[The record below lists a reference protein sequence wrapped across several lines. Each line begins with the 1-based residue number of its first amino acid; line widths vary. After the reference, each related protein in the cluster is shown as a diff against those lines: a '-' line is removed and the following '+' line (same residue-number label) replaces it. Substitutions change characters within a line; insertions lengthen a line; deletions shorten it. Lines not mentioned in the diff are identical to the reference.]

1 MLRSYFKKDAGD
13 TIRRVWRE
21 VMSDEWMKL
30 YTWTGTSKPDSGKQ
44 KGLAVRGSR
53 LSLANFE
60 AVKYG
65 DFASLSTPEIEKV
78 TQKNVWICS

>member
-1 MLRSYFKKDAGD
+1 
-13 TIRRVWRE
+13 
-21 VMSDEWMKL
+21 MKL

-44 KGLAVRGSR
+44 KGLAVRGLR

-78 TQKNVWICS
+78 TQKNV